1 MILKIEDKDA
11 GQIILSPTVF
21 DMPFN
26 VIKKNFY
33 SQNQF
38 LTHLDLKL
46 ILKNNSVENT
56 YDLNF
61 QL

>member
-1 MILKIEDKDA
+1 MILKIEDRDA

-26 VIKKNFY
+26 VIKENFY

-38 LTHLDLKL
+38 LTHLDFKL
-46 ILKNNSVENT
+46 ILKNNSV
-56 YDLNF
+56 
-61 QL
+61 